1 MVNSWHKSNDQV
13 LLMHATSP
21 VGAKTFALF
30 CLASFLL
37 SLSYGSTFLLSL
49 LIHSRGGNEHDA
61 GSVIATAMLST
72 FVAVLLSGH
81 LADALGAARAIA
93 SAGVLL
99 VLACLGFALTP
110 GFGQGL
116 MLFGLSLGLGWG
128 VFYTLGPII
137 VTLLVEPCQRA
148 RYFALLSGS
157 MLSGIGSG
165 PLLGRAAIAL
175 DLPLTTA
182 FYIAGLASLAGVVM
196 FWRMGALLKGHANVP
211 ASRITWFASRRVL
224 SSKAAFAILMVG
236 LGGCVFGGLSSFQTS
251 YAAAHGLDYSL
262 FFAGFLTAAITS
274 RLLVA
279 GFVVKRDAY
288 QAACVLS
295 GIMLGAIALFAFG
308 VSGNLS
314 YLLAA
319 AILGVG
325 YGLTYSVINGLVANE
340 APSGTTSQ
348 ALLLFSMAYFV
359 GVFGFPWLA
368 GKIIVDYGLWAMMLN
383 VLVIAALNWAIAAVR
398 LITRSV
404 WAHKTDKG
412 ELIPFVDI
420 KARSPNEGGPI
431 QGKDINHMETPS

>member
-1 MVNSWHKSNDQV
+1 
-13 LLMHATSP
+13 MHATPP
-21 VGAKTFALF
+21 VGTKTFALF

-49 LIHSRGGNEHDA
+49 LIHARGGNEHDA

-72 FVAVLLSGH
+72 FVAVVLSGH

-93 SAGVLL
+93 STGVLL
-99 VLACLGFALTP
+99 VVACLGFALTP

-137 VTLLVEPCQRA
+137 VTLLVEPRQRA
-148 RYFALLSGS
+148 KYFALLSGS

-165 PLLGRAAIAL
+165 PLLGRAATAL

-196 FWRMGALLKGHANVP
+196 FWRMGSRLRQHANVP
-211 ASRITWFASRRVL
+211 TSRISWAASRRVL

-251 YAAAHGLDYSL
+251 YAVAHKLDYSL
-262 FFAGFLTAAITS
+262 FFAGFLTAAIIS
-274 RLLVA
+274 RLLIA

-295 GIMLGAIALFAFG
+295 GVMLGAITLFAFG

-314 YLLAA
+314 YVLAA
-319 AILGVG
+319 ATLGIG

-348 ALLLFSMAYFV
+348 ALLLFSLAYFI

-368 GKIIVDYGLWAMMLN
+368 GKIIVDFGLATMMLS
-383 VLVIAALNWAIAAVR
+383 VLVIAALNWAITVAR
-398 LITRSV
+398 LIARRVS
-404 WAHKTDKG
+404 AHK
-412 ELIPFVDI
+412 V
-420 KARSPNEGGPI
+420 I
-431 QGKDINHMETPS
+431 QVS